1 MLKSRKRPSVPKK
14 QSKSLALK
22 EKDGTQNMSIVQVQA
37 NSAPDNMIMIA
48 LQGGRT
54 MEEIGKLIEFRNNE
68 LARIA
73 KLEFM
78 DAKARFNKERKR
90 IIKNQE
96 ADFGVTSTGKQ
107 GAKYKFEN
115 LDDIDDAVKDLA
127 ADCGFSWEWKTRYD
141 GDYIFIQC
149 ILSHK
154 GGHYESDEMR
164 GKTDKSGGKSDIQA
178 DSSTSTYLMRYTLK
192 KVLGLSSGKDD
203 NDGHKIK
210 DAEIVDDTFY
220 DLPQPTDEQ
229 YNVFMRS
236 VISGTIK
243 VDQIKDKMHLTADQ
257 EKALRI
263 AEDSR
268 KPII

>member
-1 MLKSRKRPSVPKK
+1 MAKSKKTVPVK

-22 EKDGTQNMSIVQVQA
+22 EKDSTPIMSTAPVQV
-37 NSAPDNMIMIA
+37 NNGPDGMIMIA

-68 LARIA
+68 LARLA

-78 DAKARFNKERKR
+78 DSKARFNKERKR
-90 IIKNQE
+90 IIKNQD
-96 ADFGVTSTGKQ
+96 ADFGTTSTGKQ

-115 LDDIDDAVKDLA
+115 LDDIDDAIKDLA

-210 DAEIVDDTFY
+210 DDEIVDYTFHN
-220 DLPQPTDEQ
+220 LPSPTDEQ

-236 VISGTIK
+236 VISGTIT
-243 VDQIKDKMHLTADQ
+243 VDQIKDKMYLTADQ

-268 KPII
+268 KPKL